1 MVSTRGT
8 SSVVSVSGT
17 QVSLDV
23 HTEGAMG
30 LLHGQLCVNVSLV
43 SQATMMANADMPWLL
58 SGCLI

>member
-1 MVSTRGT
+1 M
-8 SSVVSVSGT
+8 SGT